1 MITEGELIKA
11 PGGMLRTPT
20 DRHNETHVMT
30 HRLHVYMGEKHSCRR
45 HANSHRNLRAND
57 TYLMGQWRHTKAIH
71 TVFWVLSFRAEN
83 TPEQIRLKRHFLQK
97 LNASGN
103 TSL

>member
-30 HRLHVYMGEKHSCRR
+30 HRLYVYMGEKHSCRR
-45 HANSHRNLRAND
+45 HANS
-57 TYLMGQWRHTKAIH
+57 
-71 TVFWVLSFRAEN
+71 
-83 TPEQIRLKRHFLQK
+83 
-97 LNASGN
+97 
-103 TSL
+103 